1 MTTIDKIGYLL
12 VDNINSK
19 TDINKVKLMS
29 SITTYKNELEKKAKK
44 EKDKQN
50 KYYIEYESKRKNNNE
65 KYNKYMK
72 DNKILFEK
80 WRKSK
85 KSNDLY
91 NYLTLKKPDIE
102 EIDDIYTINAVIKLK

>member
-1 MTTIDKIGYLL
+1 MTTINSIGFLL

-19 TDINKVKLMS
+19 TDINKVKLMG
-29 SITTYKNELEKKAKK
+29 SINSYKNELEKKQKK
-44 EKDKQN
+44 EKDKKN
-50 KYYIEYESKRKNNNE
+50 KYYNEYESKRINNNE

-72 DNKILFEK
+72 DNKTLFDK

-102 EIDDIYTINAVIKLK
+102 EVEDIYTAMI

>member
-1 MTTIDKIGYLL
+1 MTTLDIGYLL

-19 TDINKVKLMS
+19 TDINKIKLLGA
-29 SITTYKNELEKKAKK
+29 ITNYKNEIEKKTKK

-50 KYYIEYESKRKNNNE
+50 KYYMEYESKRRSNNE

-72 DNKILFEK
+72 DNKVLFDK

-91 NYLTLKKPDIE
+91 NYITLKKPDIE
-102 EIDDIYTINAVIKLK
+102 EVEEIYTINSVIKLK